1 MTLSETELGLPQS
14 LGELSRDEPIRGT
27 QAETLGPRC
36 DQFLISSSNAV
47 ETTKEKRK
55 SWLSGTQASIRVVLL
70 QMKMDSLLLTCRWW
84 FRPPSPS
91 GPPPP
96 RSRPTERVRL
106 QFKLQQFEPEQN
118 IVKHGISQKNEC
130 GVIYWKIRHQKG
142 IGSISQRLTK
152 HCSGR
157 GVCR

>member
-1 MTLSETELGLPQS
+1 MSQF
-14 LGELSRDEPIRGT
+14 GEPKRKHLVPGATI
-27 QAETLGPRC
+27 
-36 DQFLISSSNAV
+36 FLISSSNAV

-152 HCSGR
+152 HLLRAGSLSITDEAGGLR
-157 GVCR
+157 AWRS